1 MVVKLNKVLE
11 EVLAMSILMS
21 AEDQRKSAFEWF
33 EAEYSDLLKALHDQ
47 LMEAATRGEVSVSID
62 LPAPF
67 TKHFKSTYYLKQ
79 PLFNTFHAYMLEH
92 GFGVY
97 TPPSS
102 SMVTISSDRA
112 IVPDDTPTDFFFRTR

>member
-1 MVVKLNKVLE
+1 
-11 EVLAMSILMS
+11 MSILMS

-33 EAEYSDLLKALHDQ
+33 EAEYSDLLKSLHDR
-47 LMEAATRGEVSVSID
+47 LLEAATRGEVSVSID

-67 TKHFKSTYYLKQ
+67 TKRSQAASYKQ

-97 TPPSS
+97 APPSS

-112 IVPDDTPTDFFFRTR
+112 IVPDATPTAFVIRSY